1 MVEQAALCLC
11 VQDLPRLATAV
22 RSVWLWVLAR
32 VVRVDWSHC
41 LLVQLLVVGAVL
53 CWLHR
58 ALRRAK
64 VRLEVA

>member
-1 MVEQAALCLC
+1 M
-11 VQDLPRLATAV
+11 ATAV

-32 VVRVDWSHC
+32 VVRVDLSHC
-41 LLVQLLVVGAVL
+41 LLVQLLTVGAVL